1 VVLEKPLNKEAS
13 MMEKSN
19 AAKRIR
25 VSAFT
30 DGTMGPSLRMLGP
43 VANGGTI
50 EVATAPGCWGPMIT
64 PRFKGGHEVS
74 QPVAVDGAKVGDAI
88 AVMLKSV
95 RVTSLATASGVD
107 APITGRF
114 NVDPFVSRKC
124 PNCGAENPSTRAEG
138 IGQEAIR
145 CKACGTEVTPF
156 RVSHGYTIAFDHDKG
171 IGVTVGEEQAVNIAK
186 KCDDF
191 ANLPKESRQHSIL
204 LFALGDLPGV
214 VARLRPFIG
223 NIGTVPAIDMPA
235 SHNAGDFG
243 QFLIDAPHKY
253 GISREKL
260 ELRTDGHMDV
270 DSVRQGAV
278 LICPVKVDG
287 GGIYVGDMH
296 AMQGDGE
303 IAGHT
308 TDVSG
313 EAVLEVQVIKGLE
326 IDGPILIPPVEDLP
340 LLARP
345 MESFELNAAEA
356 LADKYNQSFLEASVP
371 IQTVGTGAN
380 LNEAT
385 FNGLS
390 RTAQLLGMSLDEV
403 KNRTT
408 ITGGIEIG
416 RLPGVITVTLLVPMR
431 KLEELKLAGITRRVY

>member
-1 VVLEKPLNKEAS
+1 MAQ
-13 MMEKSN
+13 
-19 AAKRIR
+19 KRTL
-25 VSAFT
+25 VKKLKVTTFT
-30 DGTMGPSLRMLGP
+30 DGTIGPSLQMLGP
-43 VANGGTI
+43 VADGGLI

-88 AVMLKSV
+88 AITLKSV
-95 RVTSLATASGVD
+95 NVTSLATASGTD
-107 APITGRF
+107 APVAGRF
-114 NVDPFVSRKC
+114 KADPFVARAC
-124 PNCGAENPSTRAEG
+124 PDCGAENPATRVEG

-145 CKACGTEVTPF
+145 CEACGAEVAPF
-156 RVSHGYTIAFDHDKG
+156 RVPNGYTIVFDHGKMIGITLDK
-171 IGVTVGEEQAVNIAK
+171 EQAANVAR
-186 KCDDF
+186 KCENF
-191 ANLPKESRQHSIL
+191 ANLPEKSQQHSIL
-204 LFALGDLPGV
+204 LFALGDLPGI

-223 NIGTVPAIDMPA
+223 NMGTVPAIDMPV

-243 QFLIDAPHKY
+243 QFLINAPHKY
-253 GISREKL
+253 GISKDKL
-260 ELRTDGHMDV
+260 ELRTDGHLDI
-270 DSVRQGAV
+270 DSVRKGAI

-313 EAVLEVQVIKGLE
+313 ETILEVKVIKSLKL
-326 IDGPILIPPVEDLP
+326 DGPILLPPIEDLP

-345 MESFELNAAEA
+345 MKASEVKAAQV
-356 LADKYNQSFLEASVP
+356 LAKKYNQGTLEQAAP
-371 IQTVGTGAN
+371 IQVVGTGAN

-385 FNGLS
+385 ANGLS
-390 RTAQLLGMSLDEV
+390 RAAQLLGMSLDEV
-403 KNRTT
+403 KNRAT

-416 RLPGVITVTLLVPMR
+416 RLPGVVTVTLLVPIK
-431 KLEELKLAGITRRVY
+431 KLEELKLSEFTKKQYKM

>member
-1 VVLEKPLNKEAS
+1 MVQ
-13 MMEKSN
+13 KSN
-19 AAKRIR
+19 ALKKIQ
-25 VSAFT
+25 VSTFAD
-30 DGTMGPSLRMLGP
+30 DGIVGPSLKMIGA
-43 VANGGTI
+43 VADGGII

-64 PRFKGGHEVS
+64 PRFKGGQEVS

-88 AVMLKSV
+88 AVTLKSV
-95 RVTSLATASGVD
+95 RVTSIATASGVD
-107 APITGRF
+107 AAVTGRF
-114 NVDPFVSRKC
+114 NADPFVSRKC
-124 PNCGAENPSTRAEG
+124 PNCGAENPATKVEG
-138 IGQEAIR
+138 IGQEAIH
-145 CKACGTEVTPF
+145 CEVCGAEVAPF
-156 RVSHGYTIAFDHDKG
+156 RVTHGYTIVFDHDKG
-171 IGVTVGEEQAVNIAK
+171 IGVTVGKEQAADIAK
-186 KCDDF
+186 KSEDF
-191 ANLPKESRQHSIL
+191 AKLPEKSRQHSIL

-243 QFLIDAPHKY
+243 QFLINAPHKY
-253 GISREKL
+253 GISKEKL

-270 DSVRQGAV
+270 DSVREGAV
-278 LICPVKVDG
+278 VIYPVKVDG

-313 EAVLEVQVIKGLE
+313 EAVLEVQVIKGLK

-340 LLARP
+340 FLARP
-345 MESFELNAAEA
+345 MGSFEQNAAEA
-356 LADKYNQSFLEASVP
+356 LADKYNQSFLEASAP
-371 IQTVGTGAN
+371 IQVVGTGAN

-416 RLPGVITVTLLVPMR
+416 RLPGVVTVTLLVPMR
-431 KLEELKLAGITRRVY
+431 KLEELKLAGLPRAVVQGVQSGTTA